1 MTHTTFIS
9 TWIALLAMALPAV
22 AATGHDAIMPEQI
35 AAAIS
40 GAGVPVSAKQV
51 TLLTEVLAR
60 TNSPALRVQSM
71 EPLSDH
77 RMKVRLNC
85 FNVAEC
91 VPFYVTIRTSG
102 EGPAQPSPV
111 ASAQLQLPPPRP
123 TPRKTEADSPVLRT
137 GSSATLLLEGD
148 HMSIQL
154 PVVCLES
161 GAIGQTIRVAS
172 KDRRQT
178 YTARVFD
185 GGTLRGKL

>member
-1 MTHTTFIS
+1 MI
-9 TWIALLAMALPAV
+9 AMALPAA
-22 AATGHDAIMPEQI
+22 AATGREAITPEQI
-35 AAAIS
+35 AVAIS
-40 GAGVPVSAKQV
+40 GAGLTVSAQQV
-51 TLLTEVLAR
+51 TLLTEVVAR
-60 TNSPALRVQSM
+60 TNSPVLRVQSM

-77 RMKVRLNC
+77 RMMVRLNC
-85 FNVAEC
+85 SNVAEC
-91 VPFYVTIRTSG
+91 VPFYVTIRTSD
-102 EGPAQPSPV
+102 EGPAQPTSVAPV
-111 ASAQLQLPPPRP
+111 EFQPPARL
-123 TPRKTEADSPVLRT
+123 TPSKTEASSPVLRS
-137 GSSATLLLEGD
+137 GASATLLLEGD